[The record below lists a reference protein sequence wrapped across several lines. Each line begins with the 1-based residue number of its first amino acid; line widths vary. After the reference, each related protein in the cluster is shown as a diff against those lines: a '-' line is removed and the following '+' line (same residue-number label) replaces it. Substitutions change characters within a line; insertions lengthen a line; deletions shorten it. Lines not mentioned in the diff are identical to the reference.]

1 MPSPRNFL
9 RNLADVKTR
18 TRGYVTHW
26 EQPDATYSV
35 TFRLHDSLPRG
46 VIAQLVETRELI
58 ERSIDSGS
66 LTAAEAMIA
75 RRELE
80 RRLDEALDRHEGHA
94 YMRDERVAEIV
105 AGALTYFEAVRYRLY
120 AWCVMPNHVHAVVQ
134 PLGAWPLARILQSWK
149 SYSSKK
155 ANAVLGRDGRFW
167 QKEYFNRI
175 VRDEADLTRTI
186 EYVVGNPAKS
196 GLMEWP
202 FVSDAGWKPAERPTG
217 RRRYE

>member
-1 MPSPRNFL
+1 MPRPLNFL
-9 RNLADVKTR
+9 RNLADVQTR

-35 TFRLHDSLPRG
+35 TFRLHDSLPRE
-46 VIAQLVETRELI
+46 VIAQLVETRQLI
-58 ERSIDSGS
+58 ERAMESHR

-80 RRLDEALDRHEGHA
+80 LRVDRALDHHSGAA

-105 AGALTYFEAVRYRLY
+105 AGALTYFYGVRYRLY

-155 ANAVLGRDGRFW
+155 ANAVLGREGRFW
-167 QKEYFNRI
+167 QKEYFNSI
-175 VRDEADLTRTI
+175 VRDEEDLTRTI

-196 GLMEWP
+196 GLTGWR